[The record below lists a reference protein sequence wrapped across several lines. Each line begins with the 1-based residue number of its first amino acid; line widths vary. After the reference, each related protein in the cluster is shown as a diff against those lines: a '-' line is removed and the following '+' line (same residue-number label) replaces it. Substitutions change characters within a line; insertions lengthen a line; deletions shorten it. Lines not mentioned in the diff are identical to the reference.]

1 MFESVTVHPW
11 PVTCVNVCEK
21 EFSKLPTKGRA
32 ELWVETGLKMY
43 DFALGN
49 R

>member
-11 PVTCVNVCEK
+11 PVTCVNVYEK

-32 ELWVETGLKMY
+32 ELWVGDWFK
-43 DFALGN
+43 N
-49 R
+49 V